1 MHERTGGNPF
11 FVQQTAR
18 LLAAQGAPLDHASVT
33 GVPRAVGDVLARR
46 LARLPGDVVDLLAVA
61 AVAGK
66 RFAIAAVADIAGLPA
81 EDAVPLV
88 DSAVRAG
95 VLEQDPPGGGRFSH
109 DLFREV
115 LYEGLPAARRS
126 ALHLAVAELLERDA
140 DLAAPAAQIA
150 YHRTMALP
158 LGDRGQ
164 ALAALIEAGREATAR
179 MAFDEAAG
187 HLRRA
192 VEVAGGLPAAGLGL
206 LCEYGDA
213 LRRAG
218 NSEDARSAFLIAA
231 RRARAAGDTAVL
243 ARAAFGLH
251 RVATMTESS
260 RADVI
265 ALLEEALA
273 ALGPRQADMRWLLTA
288 SLARELADGP
298 DRDRPRA
305 AALGAAA
312 VDGARA
318 AGAQTGEG
326 RRALAYALF
335 ALCDVRWEPG
345 TAAERLRIA
354 GELAVAAAAAR
365 RNRAAARGAP
375 VQAGRAAGTRRP
387 GVRCPARRVQQARG
401 GRRDPAVPVPGPLA
415 AGDPRIAYRAAGGS
429 RRAHRVRGRL
439 RRADRRAGH
448 VGRSSRASWSAW
460 RSSGM
465 TGPG

>member
-1 MHERTGGNPF
+1 M
-11 FVQQTAR
+11 
-18 LLAAQGAPLDHASVT
+18 
-33 GVPRAVGDVLARR
+33 PRAVGDALARR
-46 LARLPGDVVDLLAVA
+46 LARLPGDVVDLLAIA
-61 AVAGK
+61 AVVGK
-66 RFAIAAVADIAGLPA
+66 RFAIAAVAGLAGLPA
-81 EDAVPLV
+81 EDAVTLV

-95 VLEQDPPGGGRFSH
+95 VVEQDPPGGVRFSH
-109 DLFREV
+109 ELFREV
-115 LYEGLPAARRS
+115 LYEGLPTTRRS

-140 DLAAPAAQIA
+140 DVAAPAAQIA

-192 VEVAGGLPAAGLGL
+192 VEVAGGLPAAGLGV

-218 NSEDARSAFLIAA
+218 NGEDARCRIPHRRQACPRSRRHRGAGPRRIRPAPGGHDDRIVACGRDRAA
-231 RRARAAGDTAVL
+231 RGGAR
-243 ARAAFGLH
+243 R
-251 RVATMTESS
+251 SS
-260 RADVI
+260 D
-265 ALLEEALA
+265 
-273 ALGPRQADMRWLLTA
+273 PRQADMRWLLTA

-318 AGAQTGEG
+318 DGTQTGEG

-345 TAAERLRIA
+345 TATERLRIA
-354 GELAVAAAAAR
+354 GELAVAAAAAGETELLLEAHLSR
-365 RNRAAARGAP
+365 LVALLELGDPA
-375 VQAGRAAGTRRP
+375 
-387 GVRCPARRVQQARG
+387 VRCPARRVHQARG
-401 GRRDPAVPVPGPLA
+401 GSRDPPVRLPGPIA
-415 AGDPRIAYRAAGGS
+415 PGDPHVAHRAAGGS
-429 RRAHRVRGRL
+429 RRAHRRPLPSTASGS
-439 RRADRRAGH
+439 A
-448 VGRSSRASWSAW
+448 SRTPGASRPASWSGW
-460 RSSGM
+460 RSSAT